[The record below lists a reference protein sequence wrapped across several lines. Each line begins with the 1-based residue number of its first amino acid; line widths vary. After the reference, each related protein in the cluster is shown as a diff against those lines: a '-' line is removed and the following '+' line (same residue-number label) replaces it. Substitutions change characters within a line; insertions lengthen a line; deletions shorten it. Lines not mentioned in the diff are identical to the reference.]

1 MSGMLVMAL
10 LSVSVSLSLC
20 VVPGLARITVF
31 PLLSR
36 LVHKFAAVYLTDSIQ
51 IEYYLG
57 SFDVRGRRGTGTVTE
72 QLRGVTTHCFM

>member
-20 VVPGLARITVF
+20 VVPGLARITV
-31 PLLSR
+31 LSR
-36 LVHKFAAVYLTDSIQ
+36 LVHKFTAVYLTDSIQ